1 MAIQTFIKKEFVS
14 NVFNY
19 MVHTLS
25 AISSHG
31 IIHIV
36 KPGRH
41 PSENIIWF
49 ITCIFSVWM
58 TMHVAKHF
66 WSRLEERPT
75 ITSVERDRFEWNT
88 TFPTITLC
96 PHWNVNQTAMEIF
109 ARQYSINN
117 TSGLQNFLRKLIQFD
132 NRKHFDIPEY
142 DELPSHLYLEALKQI
157 ISDVKAPATTGEG
170 IVLRK
175 SRVSGTVGI
184 CYAFNSEIAHK
195 LDKRNIDID
204 LPDIMKVHAL
214 DNDAFAQILEMEAGY
229 DIYAHSPYEIA
240 AKNGAI
246 KCPVLN
252 SCFLQFKA
260 ISLVCAEGVKNY
272 LLNNGNAEGEK
283 ICNVS
288 GMRCLYN
295 NAARLHDITQ
305 NTLCLPNCENT
316 YYTFHSVQRVSW
328 FQGSNLRWELQSSPR
343 VRFKRNVI
351 FDKGDMLGSTIGLF
365 LGCSMLTLVEIV
377 FYGTLQIIW
386 RAKCKFQYT

>member
-1 MAIQTFIKKEFVS
+1 
-14 NVFNY
+14 
-19 MVHTLS
+19 
-25 AISSHG
+25 
-31 IIHIV
+31 
-36 KPGRH
+36 
-41 PSENIIWF
+41 
-49 ITCIFSVWM
+49 
-58 TMHVAKHF
+58 
-66 WSRLEERPT
+66 
-75 ITSVERDRFEWNT
+75 
-88 TFPTITLC
+88 
-96 PHWNVNQTAMEIF
+96 MEIF

-260 ISLVCAEGVKNY
+260 ISLVCAEGVKKLSIEQRKCRLADEPEIGY
-272 LLNNGNAEGEK
+272 HWPIYTHDICKMEAEARESLKLCGC
-283 ICNVS
+283 INF
-288 GMRCLYN
+288 LIPPL
-295 NAARLHDITQ
+295 ARLHDITQ

-377 FYGTLQIIW
+377 SMEH
-386 RAKCKFQYT
+386 CK